1 MTSVVLLVFSFWLLV
16 LPARAEIDTTRGVV
30 GSTLCFRRTMTLADR
45 CVFRCGVWLSNPTVW
60 YPQSA
65 RIGQSAAT
73 LRRESDTLWQLEA
86 LQETAG
92 SVDVE
97 LCGVVLAGS
106 DSVCIVRLDADS
118 LCSSVLRSL
127 EQVLIV
133 ASVGPPLP
141 YLRFARLEGPFPMPM
156 VREEPFAVLIALD
169 ATSRAVLQLF
179 DVLGRVVTQ
188 WAFELERG
196 VHRVTLTLPVGTS
209 PGLYVLRLESSSGAA
224 AVPVIV
230 E

>member
-16 LPARAEIDTTRGVV
+16 LSARAEIDTSRGLV
-30 GSTLCFRRTMTLADR
+30 GSTLCFRRMVTQTDS
-45 CVFRCGVWLSNPTVW
+45 CVFRCVVRLSNPTVW

-65 RIGQSAAT
+65 RIGQSAAS

-86 LQETAG
+86 LQEIAG

-106 DSVCIVRLDADS
+106 DSVCIVRLDAESQCLSDPE
-118 LCSSVLRSL
+118 SL

-133 ASVGPPLP
+133 RSVGPQLP

-156 VREEPFAVLIALD
+156 VREEPFAVIIALD

-196 VHRVTLTLPVGTS
+196 VHRVTLTLPMGTS
-209 PGLYVLRLESSSGAA
+209 PGLYVLRLESSKGSA

>member
-16 LPARAEIDTTRGVV
+16 LPARAEIDTTRGLV
-30 GSTLCFRRTMTLADR
+30 GSTLCFRRTLTLADR

-73 LRRESDTLWQLEA
+73 LRRESDTLWLLEA
-86 LQETAG
+86 PQATAG
-92 SVDVE
+92 TVELE
-97 LCGVVLAGS
+97 LCGIVLAGS
-106 DSVCIVRLDADS
+106 DSVCIVRLDEDS
-118 LCSSVLRSL
+118 LCPSVPRSL

-141 YLRFARLEGPFPMPM
+141 YLRFARLEGPFPMPI
-156 VREEPFAVLIALD
+156 VREEPFAVTIALD
-169 ATSRAVLQLF
+169 ASSRAILQLY
-179 DVLGRVVTQ
+179 DVLGRLVAQ
-188 WAFELERG
+188 WTFELERG
-196 VHRVTLTLPVGTS
+196 IHRLTLTLPSGTS
-209 PGLYVLRLESSSGAA
+209 PGLYILRLESSKGSA